1 MATSQYQVLT
11 VQVQAPLAD
20 PVLGVTNVLDMV
32 NNPFLSLQQAMD
44 TLRSVLTLSQPS
56 LITLAADGTNG
67 ALAPQGTITYT
78 APAGA
83 QTVTI
88 AGLSVPGVPAAAA
101 TAALTATAT
110 AAAINASVAHQLVAT
125 AYIDPANPT
134 VVIVSGKWPGIAQ
147 NSNSFLVSGTG
158 AAASAATL
166 GGSAVAPAR
175 AGVGNTAITTFGI
188 GTPLFP

>member
-67 ALAPQGTITYT
+67 ALAPQGTIKI
-78 APAGA
+78 GR
-83 QTVTI
+83 
-88 AGLSVPGVPAAAA
+88 
-101 TAALTATAT
+101 
-110 AAAINASVAHQLVAT
+110 AHV
-125 AYIDPANPT
+125 
-134 VVIVSGKWPGIAQ
+134 
-147 NSNSFLVSGTG
+147 
-158 AAASAATL
+158 
-166 GGSAVAPAR
+166 
-175 AGVGNTAITTFGI
+175 
-188 GTPLFP
+188 